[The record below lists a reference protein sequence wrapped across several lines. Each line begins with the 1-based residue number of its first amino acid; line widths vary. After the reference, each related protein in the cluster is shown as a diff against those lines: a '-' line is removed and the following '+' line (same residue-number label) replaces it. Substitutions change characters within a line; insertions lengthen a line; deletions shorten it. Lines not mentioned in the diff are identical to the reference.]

1 MNPQLNKVFS
11 KLAKSDKKTELASEK
26 VELAL
31 ADDLKKLNANISAI
45 EKDLRENAKKG
56 FELIDAQKE
65 LNQDK
70 QKVSKE
76 ILKDVQKGNKSYKQL
91 DDLLKKT
98 FKTAKELGLNAN
110 DIPNYRKATDQ
121 LSQII
126 NATDLAED
134 ALNELK

>member
-1 MNPQLNKVFS
+1 MNLREQIEKEITEKVMT
-11 KLAKSDKKTELASEK
+11 KLASERI
-26 VELAL
+26 ELGI

-45 EKDLRENAKKG
+45 EKDLRANAKKG
-56 FELIDAQKE
+56 FQLIDAQKE

-76 ILKDVQKGNKSYKQL
+76 ILKEVQKGNKSYKQL

-134 ALNELK
+134 ALNQLR

>member
-11 KLAKSDKKTELASEK
+11 KLAKADKKTELASEK
-26 VELAL
+26 VELGI

-45 EKDLRENAKKG
+45 EKDLRANAKKG

-70 QKVSKE
+70 QEVSKE

-110 DIPNYRKATDQ
+110 DIPNYRQASDQ